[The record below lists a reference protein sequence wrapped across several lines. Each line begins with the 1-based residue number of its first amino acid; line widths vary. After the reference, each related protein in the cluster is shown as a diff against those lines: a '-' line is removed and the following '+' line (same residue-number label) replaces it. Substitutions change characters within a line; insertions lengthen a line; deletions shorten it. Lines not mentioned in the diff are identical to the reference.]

1 MSDAK
6 RPAVSDAELDAI
18 LEQVY
23 EKKGETGKFDTP
35 GENREQELDDI
46 LKSLGMGERPSGPA
60 VQFVPDVDRV
70 LAPKPKKKERQP
82 SGQPAAEPSRQKT
95 PQRAESVPAQE
106 PVRQRAPQ
114 RAESVPAQEPVRQR
128 APQRAES
135 APAQEP
141 VRQRAPQR
149 TEGAPAQEPVRQR
162 APQRAESAPA
172 QEPVRQ
178 RAPQRTEGAPAQ
190 ETRKTPENT
199 ARPSAPQ
206 AAPQKKTAAPAQG
219 TKAEDAEKKEETTTL
234 ELPSIKQFSEAQ
246 HQRLEAIK
254 QEAAEEALRNNARQE
269 NPYTQVALANASK
282 EQSALFGEVD
292 DRFRAFFSKSV
303 AQDSPELE
311 NAAYENEKKRRGP
324 GKWKRL
330 LQNAVND
337 HEEEFITGEYDTL
350 LPTKAHR
357 SEKGGKT
364 RVQVQ
369 PDEPQVTESG
379 TTLHGFTISMELDA
393 PEAAPEGMPGAEGVD
408 YNHASDA
415 PAVAAAL
422 KNMRITRLLRTIVTG
437 LVTVVLVYLGL
448 SSRAG
453 GLPPFAALDPHT
465 QPLTFL
471 IVNFVLLAIAA
482 VACLSTLG
490 TGIAGLWSRPTT
502 DTFPALAVAGAGI
515 QNLTYLFAAGSFD
528 PEKTTLFAPA
538 AAFLLFAGSLGKWL
552 QSRIVSGNFDMASGG
567 LERAAAFI
575 VPNRALTKKVC
586 SGLGEPDPVLLV
598 SRPTGLVRGFV
609 QQSFSAHANDATAQK
624 LSYAALGAAV
634 AAAVVCGVRA
644 KDAFDA
650 LSGFAGALCVIMPL
664 ASSLVYA
671 MPALRLHRAASQVG
685 AVIPG
690 PSAIGELGRVNT
702 ILLSAKDLF
711 PAACVRLHGIKTFE
725 KERIDLAIL
734 YATSILAQQCDT
746 LRDTFM
752 TLVDNKKEVLYKLE
766 SPQTEPG
773 FGFTA
778 WIDHKRIII
787 GSREMMKRHDVEIPS
802 MDYENKYTKN
812 GERSAIY
819 LAVSGKAFGM
829 FIVSYAPDP
838 TAQDLLESVGRA
850 GISVLIQ
857 TEDFNI
863 TEPLVRATYN
873 LPQTA
878 VKVLSQSERSALT
891 PHTTFLR
898 ESEGL
903 MTHAGTCTS
912 FIGGMQAAAQAAES
926 EASACLVQKVSVF
939 AGIALALVLGFAMGL
954 PGLSL
959 AALVLYQ
966 LVWGMLTSLIPLL
979 RR

>member
-82 SGQPAAEPSRQKT
+82 RQTQP
-95 PQRAESVPAQE
+95 SVPPAQE
-106 PVRQRAPQ
+106 PARQRAPQ
-114 RAESVPAQEPVRQR
+114 RAESAPAAEPVRQR

-141 VRQRAPQR
+141 VRQKAPQRAESAPAQEPARQRAPQR
-149 TEGAPAQEPVRQR
+149 TEGASVQNAAPQR

-172 QEPVRQ
+172 QEPVR
-178 RAPQRTEGAPAQ
+178 
-190 ETRKTPENT
+190 RKAPENP
-199 ARPSAPQ
+199 ARPNAPQ
-206 AAPQKKTAAPAQG
+206 AASQEKTAAPAQG

-624 LSYAALGAAV
+624 LSCAALGAAV

-671 MPALRLHRAASQVG
+671 TPALRLHRAASQVG

-711 PAACVRLHGIKTFE
+711 PACVRLHGIKTFE

-802 MDYENKYTKN
+802 MDYENKYTQN

-891 PHTTFLR
+891 PHTAFLR

>member
-82 SGQPAAEPSRQKT
+82 RQTQP
-95 PQRAESVPAQE
+95 SVPPAQE
-106 PVRQRAPQ
+106 PARQRAPQ
-114 RAESVPAQEPVRQR
+114 RAESAPAAEPVRQR

-141 VRQRAPQR
+141 VRQKAPQRAESAPAQEPARQRAPQR
-149 TEGAPAQEPVRQR
+149 TEGASVQNAAPQR

-172 QEPVRQ
+172 QEPVR
-178 RAPQRTEGAPAQ
+178 
-190 ETRKTPENT
+190 RKAPENP
-199 ARPSAPQ
+199 ARPNAPQ
-206 AAPQKKTAAPAQG
+206 AASQEKTAAPAQG

-624 LSYAALGAAV
+624 LSCAALGAAV

-671 MPALRLHRAASQVG
+671 TPALRLHRAASQVG

-802 MDYENKYTKN
+802 MDYENKYTQN

-829 FIVSYAPDP
+829 FIVSYAP
-838 TAQDLLESVGRA
+838 DLLESVGRA

-891 PHTTFLR
+891 PHTAFLR

>member
-23 EKKGETGKFDTP
+23 EKKGEIGKFDTP

-70 LAPKPKKKERQP
+70 LAPKKKERQP
-82 SGQPAAEPSRQKT
+82 S
-95 PQRAESVPAQE
+95 
-106 PVRQRAPQ
+106 
-114 RAESVPAQEPVRQR
+114 RQR

-135 APAQEP
+135 APAQNTVP
-141 VRQRAPQR
+141 QRAPQR
-149 TEGAPAQEPVRQR
+149 TESAPVQNAAPQRAPQRAESAPVQEPARQR

-172 QEPVRQ
+172 QNTAPQ
-178 RAPQRTEGAPAQ
+178 RAPQRTESAPVQ
-190 ETRKTPENT
+190 ETRKAPENT

-206 AAPQKKTAAPAQG
+206 AAPQKKTAVPAQG

-379 TTLHGFTISMELDA
+379 TTLHGFTISMELD
-393 PEAAPEGMPGAEGVD
+393 APEGMPGAEGVD

-624 LSYAALGAAV
+624 LSYAALGAAA

-802 MDYENKYTKN
+802 MDYENKYTQN